1 MERVIVL
8 GREGLLRRIFTV
20 ISLSFF
26 FLIYFAQD
34 SFGLMRALWAG
45 ASGMRAEQLNMD
57 VTANNLANVNT
68 TGYKKSRAD
77 FQDLVY
83 QTLRQPGTPVAQGAQ
98 VPTGIQVGIGARVA
112 AIQKIHA
119 PGPLSE
125 TGNKLDVAIANGDGF
140 WQILLPDGS
149 MGYTRDGTFKKSADG
164 KLVTSDGYI
173 LQPEIVIPEDAVDIT
188 ITEVGTVV
196 VMLAGQMEPS
206 EIGSMELVRF
216 VNPAGLE
223 SIGRN
228 LYKETAASGA
238 PYTGQP
244 GSEGF
249 GQIAQGVLEMSNVH
263 VVDEMVH
270 MITLQR
276 AYELNSR
283 SIQTADQMLGIA
295 SGLKR

>member
-1 MERVIVL
+1 MVKVAI
-8 GREGLLRRIFTV
+8 LRREELLGKIFAITA
-20 ISLSFF
+20 LSFF
-26 FLIYFAQD
+26 FLFYFAQD

-45 ASGMRAEQLNMD
+45 ASGMRAEQINMD

-68 TGYKKSRAD
+68 TGFKKSRAD
-77 FQDLVY
+77 FQDLIY
-83 QTLRQPGTPVAQGAQ
+83 QTLRQPGTPVAQGDP
-98 VPTGIQVGIGARVA
+98 VPTGIQVGIGTRVA
-112 AIQKIHA
+112 AIQKIHT

-125 TGNKLDVAIANGDGF
+125 TGNKLDIAIANGDGF
-140 WQILLPDGS
+140 FQILLPDGQI
-149 MGYTRDGTFKKSADG
+149 GYTRDGTFKKSADG
-164 KLVTSDGYI
+164 KLVMSDGYI
-173 LQPEIVIPEDAVDIT
+173 LQPEIAIPEDAVDIT

-196 VMLAGQMEPS
+196 VMLAGQMEPA
-206 EIGSMELVRF
+206 EIGSIELAKF
-216 VNPAGLE
+216 VNPAGLK

-249 GQIAQGVLEMSNVH
+249 GQTAQGVLEMSNVN
-263 VVDEMVH
+263 VVDEMVR